1 MHKLVPVVVLIATA
15 STFCHASVAAELR
28 FASPQDHAAVT
39 DALRYRG
46 VFLLVAGSGSGA
58 GGGMGGTPGGGMGGT
73 PGGGMGGTPGGGMGG
88 TPGGGMGGTP
98 GGGMGGVPGGGMG
111 GVPGGG
117 MENMPAGNMTG
128 TTSPSTSGATGYS
141 GAPGGDPYSRSETT
155 SEPLQSPKYYHCITQ
170 NGQCS
175 VSSTLGALRSGASCS
190 CLFGGK
196 GKIK

>member
-1 MHKLVPVVVLIATA
+1 MHNLVPVVVLIATA
-15 STFCHASVAAELR
+15 STFCHASVAAKLR

-46 VFLLVAGSGSGA
+46 VFLLVAGSGA
-58 GGGMGGTPGGGMGGT
+58 GGGMGGTPGGGMGGS
-73 PGGGMGGTPGGGMGG
+73 TPGGGMGG

-111 GVPGGG
+111 
-117 MENMPAGNMTG
+117 NMPGGNMTG

-155 SEPLQSPKYYHCITQ
+155 SDLPQSPKYYHCITQ